1 MNDDERTIEPDC
13 GPTDGPDP
21 EPSTVEHD
29 ETISSGH
36 HEDPTIGIA
45 EGRSPGG
52 VPLPE
57 SIGDYRV
64 LGVLGEGGMGIVY
77 EAEQSSPR
85 RRVALKVIR
94 GGHFVDDNQIKMFQR
109 EAETLARLKHPNIGA
124 IYESGRTEDGHH
136 FFAMELVRGETL
148 DRYLARRF
156 GPIDSA
162 ELDHRLALIRKICDA
177 VQYAHQRGVIH
188 RDLKPSNIIVTD
200 ETSTSGVS
208 SSDSGATAAPAVK
221 ILDFGLARITEED
234 IAMTQ
239 ITEIGVIKGTLP
251 YMAPEQAKGD
261 GEAIDIR
268 TDVYA
273 LGVVLYE
280 MLAGRR
286 PYDTARSA
294 LLEAV
299 RVICEDPPAPL
310 SSTWS
315 GSRKLDPDV
324 ETIVGTALEKDP
336 DRRYPSA
343 AALSEDV
350 GRFLESQPILARPP
364 SAVYQLRKMVT
375 RHRAAFAASVAVAVV
390 LVVSSVVST
399 SLFFKA
405 KRESERARIEAL
417 KSDQVATFMT
427 GMLEGV
433 GPAVA
438 LGRDTTMLREIL
450 DETAGRI
457 GTDLV
462 DQPEVEAAV
471 RNVLGSTYL
480 DLGEL
485 EKAENQHREA
495 VEKNRRILGDD
506 HTDTLIAIDDLAI
519 ALQKLGRY
527 DEAEA
532 LFVEALDGM
541 RRILGDDH
549 PNTLATMGNLG
560 QVISETGRLA
570 EALPHHQES
579 LEGLRRVEGSEGIET
594 MTALSNLGVL
604 LHSMGRYS
612 EAEDVLREALEIK
625 RRVLGND
632 HPETLISMN
641 SLAVVLNSLEEY
653 DEAESLYVE
662 SLEGYRRVLGDGHKD
677 TLRALSNIGVFLTNL
692 DRSDEG
698 ERYLHEA
705 LETRRRVLGDDH
717 LETLVSINSMGF
729 WYYRQGRYD
738 ESEAMVRE
746 ALERGRRVLGSDHPD
761 YLVWVFNMGQLLQ
774 LRDRPAEA
782 EAYDREVVET
792 GRRVMGLAHP
802 RTLQALWDLAALV
815 DKLGRSQEA
824 EDLLIEGLEAS
835 RRENGESDVSTTTT
849 RSHLARFYI
858 AHDRMDEARSVVTD
872 QLSALRNAAEASDEP
887 GPKNAFAWEAL
898 TCEPEDLQDPD
909 AALVFALEAVELG
922 QWKDPDV
929 LDTLALAYHRT
940 GNTAR
945 AIEVESRALDLIP
958 EDETARRGPFE
969 ATLAKY
975 REALAL

>member
-1 MNDDERTIEPDC
+1 MNDDERTFGSDGDGSHRRPDSS
-13 GPTDGPDP
+13 D
-21 EPSTVEHD
+21 EEHD
-29 ETISSGH
+29 ETISSHGQ
-36 HEDPTIGIA
+36 EDRTAGIQHA
-45 EGRSPGG
+45 ASPGG
-52 VPLPE
+52 APLPE
-57 SIGDYRV
+57 SIGDYR
-64 LGVLGEGGMGIVY
+64 LIGVLGEGGMGIVY

-94 GGHFVDDNQIKMFQR
+94 GGRFVDENHVKMFQR

-136 FFAMELVRGETL
+136 FFAMELVRGVTL
-148 DRYLARRF
+148 DRYLAQRT

-162 ELDHRLALIRKICDA
+162 ELDHRLALFRKICDA

-200 ETSTSGVS
+200 EGSVSGVTS
-208 SSDSGATAAPAVK
+208 SASGTTTAATVK

-261 GEAIDIR
+261 AEGIDIR

-273 LGVVLYE
+273 LGVILYE

-324 ETIVGTALEKDP
+324 ETIVGTALEKEP

-364 SAVYQLRKMVT
+364 SAVYQLRKMVG
-375 RHRAAFAASVAVAVV
+375 RHRAVFGASVAVAVV

-417 KSDQVATFMT
+417 KSDQVATFIA

-433 GPAVA
+433 GPSVA
-438 LGRDTTMLREIL
+438 LGRDTTMLREVL
-450 DETAGRI
+450 DQTAVRI
-457 GTDLV
+457 ESELDG
-462 DQPEVEAAV
+462 QPEAEAAV
-471 RNVLGSTYL
+471 RNVLGTTYL
-480 DLGEL
+480 DLGEF
-485 EKAENQHREA
+485 EKAESQHREA
-495 VEKNRRILGDD
+495 VEKNRRGLGDD
-506 HTDTLIAIDDLAI
+506 HADTLIAIDDLAI
-519 ALQKLGRY
+519 ALQELGRY

-532 LFVEALDGM
+532 LFVEALEGM
-541 RRILGDDH
+541 RRVLGDDH

-560 QVISETGRLA
+560 LVISETGRLTEA
-570 EALPHHQES
+570 EPYHRES
-579 LEGLRRVEGSEGIET
+579 LEGLRRVEGPEGAET

-604 LHSMGRYS
+604 VHSMGQYP
-612 EAEDVLREALEIK
+612 EAEALLREVLETK
-625 RRVLGND
+625 RRLLGND

-641 SLAVVLNSLEEY
+641 SLAVVLHSMEEY

-662 SLEGYRRVLGDGHKD
+662 SLEGYRRVLGDEHKE
-677 TLRALSNIGVFLTNL
+677 TLRALANIGSFLTNVG
-692 DRSDEG
+692 RPE
-698 ERYLHEA
+698 EAEPYLQEA
-705 LETRRRVLGDDH
+705 LETRRRVLGEDH
-717 LETLVSINSMGF
+717 YETLISVNTMGF

-746 ALERGRRVLGSDHPD
+746 ALDRGRRVLGSDHPD

-774 LRDRPAEA
+774 LRGRHAEA
-782 EAYDREVVET
+782 ESYDREVVET

-802 RTLQALWDLAALV
+802 RTLQALRDLAVLV

-824 EDLLIEGLEAS
+824 EELLLEGLEAS
-835 RRENGESDVSTTTT
+835 RRDNGETDASTNTT
-849 RSHLARFYI
+849 RAYLARFYL
-858 AHDRMDEARSVVTD
+858 AHDRLDEARTVVS
-872 QLSALRNAAEASDEP
+872 QGLSAMRAAAENSDES
-887 GPKNAFAWEAL
+887 GPKNAYAWEAL
-898 TCEPEDLQDPD
+898 TCEPSDLQDPE

-922 QWKDPDV
+922 QWRDPDV
-929 LDTLALAYHRT
+929 IDTLALAYHRT
-940 GNTAR
+940 GDTAK
-945 AIEVESRALDLIP
+945 AIEVESQALDLIP
-958 EDETARRGPFE
+958 EEDAARREPFE
-969 ATLAKY
+969 ATIAEY
-975 REALAL
+975 QAALSGD